1 MNDKSKILH
10 ILNMESLKLKGCVQ
24 PRIIATTALDAVH
37 GSPAESRVDFTM
49 PFPVPA
55 SRYNLC

>member
-1 MNDKSKILH
+1 MNDKNKILH
-10 ILNMESLKLKGCVQ
+10 ILNMENLKLKGCAQ

-37 GSPAESRVDFTM
+37 GSPAESRVDFTI

-55 SRYNLC
+55 SRHIL

>member
-1 MNDKSKILH
+1 
-10 ILNMESLKLKGCVQ
+10 MESVKLKGCVQ